1 MVYLAK
7 DGCVLQLHSYDTS
20 WCLVDQLTANLCLKS
35 FVLLSSSRSSSSE
48 PEEEE
53 DDIDDI
59 AEPKKALEDPTPGE
73 VAGEPA
79 SEPAGEPEVC
89 KLNMFSWLWWDPE
102 DAEDADAK
110 VLMFAMFCH
119 VCWWLPVIAGASTPN
134 GGVQELPSGT
144 GLPTTAALE
153 ARDSCC

>member
-1 MVYLAK
+1 MN
-7 DGCVLQLHSYDTS
+7 
-20 WCLVDQLTANLCLKS
+20 QLTANLCLKS

-79 SEPAGEPEVC
+79 GESAGEPEVC
-89 KLNMFSWLWWDPE
+89 KLNMFS
-102 DAEDADAK
+102 
-110 VLMFAMFCH
+110 
-119 VCWWLPVIAGASTPN
+119 
-134 GGVQELPSGT
+134 
-144 GLPTTAALE
+144 
-153 ARDSCC
+153 